1 MTIFEDQKT
10 SIPKWALIVMLVTI
24 TVLAS
29 SIVYYYLDSNDAK
42 LVGLFGGVIS
52 GGFVFLLT
60 YIVSIQPLKDL
71 ARYQKMGIR
80 GVLANR
86 HDKTYYAAL
95 LSQARRSVQVMG
107 ASCTRFV
114 DDFMDPQ
121 SDDHALIDALQ
132 RNPSL
137 SVQLLIP
144 DDEHI
149 AEGSKS
155 RLPGLFQKL
164 EALKL
169 LFGSRIELRRFHANA
184 QHSFVS
190 VDDDLIAGPIF
201 QDSESKYAPAVHVAM
216 STRFAEK
223 YSVHFETVW
232 NACEPAG

>member
-10 SIPKWALIVMLVTI
+10 SVPKWALIVVLVTI
-24 TVLAS
+24 TVMVAS
-29 SIVYYYLDSNDAK
+29 VVYYYLDPNDAK
-42 LVGLFGGVIS
+42 LVGLVGGVIS

-71 ARYQKMGIR
+71 ARYQRMGIR
-80 GVLANR
+80 DVLANR

-95 LSQARRSVQVMG
+95 VSKARRSVQVMG

-114 DDFMDPQ
+114 DDFLDPQ
-121 SDDHALIDALQ
+121 SEDHALIDALQ
-132 RNPSL
+132 RSPNL
-137 SVQLLIP
+137 YVQLLIP

-164 EALKL
+164 EALKP
-169 LFGSRIELRRFHANA
+169 LFGTRIELRRFRANA

-201 QDSESKYAPAVHVAM
+201 QDNESKYAPAVHVAM

-223 YSVHFETVW
+223 YNNHFETVW
-232 NACEPAG
+232 NACESAG